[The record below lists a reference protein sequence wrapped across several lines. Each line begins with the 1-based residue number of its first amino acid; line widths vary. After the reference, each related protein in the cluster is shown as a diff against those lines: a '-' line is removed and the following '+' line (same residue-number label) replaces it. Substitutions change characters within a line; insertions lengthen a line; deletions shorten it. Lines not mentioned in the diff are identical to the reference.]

1 MIGNSFHLVGR
12 LTRDPV
18 LRYGGKSQTA
28 FMSLTIA
35 VNYGKDKDGNERVDY
50 PSVVAFG
57 KIAENIDRYSGKGQ
71 MIALDGHLAT
81 GHYKD
86 KEGNEKWELQA
97 VVDQSKFISF
107 KPKSEEKREAAPG
120 PEQYEDPVDA
130 SFADFQRMPDDELD
144 F

>member
-1 MIGNSFHLVGR
+1 
-12 LTRDPV
+12 
-18 LRYGGKSQTA
+18 
-28 FMSLTIA
+28 MSLTIA